1 MPRHKNERI
10 ISFKPRITDFSPIGG
25 SSEKV
30 SLLPEEV
37 EAIYLMDLLGLY
49 QEDAAF
55 KMEVSR
61 PTFARIIKSARQKL
75 AMAVLNGQ
83 NLHLQSSESGY
94 VVAFCSNSKEIYE
107 NLEPQ
112 NQYICIF
119 EIKNKEIVNKTFLQN
134 PVNTQKAKPAIALPE
149 IFIKYGVNFYITST
163 IGEGFKNSL
172 ISKGITIVKKDSI
185 TLYEVVTL

>member
-1 MPRHKNERI
+1 MPRHKNERT
-10 ISFKPRITDFSPIGG
+10 ISFRPKNTSFTPIGG

-49 QEDAAF
+49 QEDAACR
-55 KMEVSR
+55 MDVSR
-61 PTFARIIKSARQKL
+61 PTFARIIKGARQKL
-75 AMAVLNGQ
+75 AMAVLNGK
-83 NLHLQSSESGY
+83 NLHLQSIESGY
-94 VVAFCSNSKEIYE
+94 VVAFCSDSKDIFTNLIPE
-107 NLEPQ
+107 NQ
-112 NQYICIF
+112 FICIF
-119 EIKNKEIVNKTFLQN
+119 EIKNKHIVNKTFLNN

-149 IFIKYGVNFYITST
+149 IFVRYGVNFFITEK

-185 TLYEVVTL
+185 NLKEIVTL

>member
-1 MPRHKNERI
+1 MARYKNERT
-10 ISFKPRITDFSPIGG
+10 ISFKPKITDFTPVGG
-25 SSEKV
+25 GNEKV

-49 QEDAAF
+49 QEDAAA
-55 KMEVSR
+55 KMDVSR

-75 AMAVLNGQ
+75 AFAVLNGK
-83 NLHLQSSESGY
+83 NLHLQSVEGGY
-94 VVAFCSNSKEIYE
+94 VLAFCSNSKDIYSE
-107 NLEPQ
+107 LSVD

-119 EIKNKEIVNKTFLQN
+119 EIKNKEIVNKTFLPN
-134 PVNTQKAKPAIALPE
+134 PVFTQKAKPAIALPE
-149 IFIKYGVNFYITST
+149 IFVKYGVNYFLTEK

-185 TLYEVVTL
+185 TTDEMIIF

>member
-1 MPRHKNERI
+1 MPRHKNERT
-10 ISFKPRITDFSPIGG
+10 ISFRPKNTNFTPVGG

-49 QEDAAF
+49 QEDAACR
-55 KMEVSR
+55 MDVSR
-61 PTFARIIKSARQKL
+61 PTFARIIKAARQKL
-75 AMAVLNGQ
+75 AMAVLNGK
-83 NLHLQSSESGY
+83 NLHLQSIESGY
-94 VVAFCSNSKEIYE
+94 VVAFCSNSKDTFT
-107 NLEPQ
+107 NLIPE

-119 EIKNKEIVNKTFLQN
+119 EIKNKEIVNKVFLEN

-149 IFIKYGVNFYITST
+149 IFVKYGVNYFLTEK

-172 ISKGITIVKKDSI
+172 ISKGITIVKKESI
-185 TLYEVVTL
+185 TLDEMIIF

>member
-1 MPRHKNERI
+1 MPRHKNERT
-10 ISFKPRITDFSPIGG
+10 ISFRPKNTDFTPFGG

-49 QEDAAF
+49 QEDAAV
-55 KMEVSR
+55 KMDVSR

-75 AMAVLNGQ
+75 AMAVLNGK
-83 NLHLQSSESGY
+83 NLHLQSIDSGY
-94 VVAFCSNSKEIYE
+94 VVAFCSDSEIVFSNLLPE
-107 NLEPQ
+107 NK
-112 NQYICIF
+112 YICIF
-119 EIKNKEIVNKTFLQN
+119 EIKNKEIVNKIFIQN

-149 IFIKYGVNFYITST
+149 IFVRYGVNYFITEK

-185 TLYEVVTL
+185 TLDEVVIL